1 MRVRSKSGSRATR
14 HPDQTT
20 TELAPA
26 MGESENRIVQ
36 VEIDNPGVVRYHPDV
51 EREIEVAIYDLIET
65 NVFAPDDTHF
75 GDVPAGP
82 FVLILRAQGRQ
93 LQFDIASEAG
103 VSVGALS
110 VPMTPFRKI
119 IKDYFTV
126 CESYYEAI
134 RSSSPAQIEA
144 LDMGRR
150 GLHNEGSEQ
159 LRALLAGRITLDHD
173 TSRRLFTLICALH
186 IRA

>member
-1 MRVRSKSGSRATR
+1 
-14 HPDQTT
+14 
-20 TELAPA
+20 
-26 MGESENRIVQ
+26 MGELDNKIARI
-36 VEIDNPGVVRYHPDV
+36 EIDNPGVVRFHPDV
-51 EREIEVAIYDLIET
+51 EREIEVAIYDLIEA
-65 NVFAPDDTHF
+65 NVFAPDKAYF
-75 GDVPAGP
+75 GDVSGGP
-82 FVLILRAQGRQ
+82 FALILRVQGRQ
-93 LQFDIASEAG
+93 LQFDIASETGTA
-103 VSVGALS
+103 VGALS
-110 VPMTPFRKI
+110 LPMTPFRKI

-150 GLHNEGSEQ
+150 GLHNEGSDQ
-159 LRALLAGRITLDHD
+159 LRELLEGRITIDHD

>member
-1 MRVRSKSGSRATR
+1 MS
-14 HPDQTT
+14 
-20 TELAPA
+20 APA
-26 MGESENRIVQ
+26 SRIAR

-51 EREIEVAIYDLIET
+51 EREIEVAIYDLVES
-65 NVFAPDDTHF
+65 NMFAPDAAHF
-75 GDVPAGP
+75 GTVPEGP
-82 FVLILRAQGRQ
+82 YVLVLRAQGRQ
-93 LQFDIASEAG
+93 LLFDIATEAG
-103 VSVGALS
+103 EAVTELP
-110 VPMTPFRKI
+110 VPMTPFRKT

-134 RSSSPAQIEA
+134 RSASPAQIEA

-150 GLHNEGSEQ
+150 GLHNEGSDR
-159 LRALLAGRITLDHD
+159 LRDMLDGRIEIDHD

>member
-1 MRVRSKSGSRATR
+1 
-14 HPDQTT
+14 
-20 TELAPA
+20 
-26 MGESENRIVQ
+26 MGEAGNRIAR

-51 EREIEVAIYDLIET
+51 EREIEVAIYDLVES
-65 NVFAPDDTHF
+65 NVFTPNAGHF
-75 GDVPAGP
+75 GDVPDGP
-82 FVLILRAQGRQ
+82 FVLILRALGRQ
-93 LQFDIASEAG
+93 LQFEISNETG
-103 VSVGALS
+103 LPVGTLS
-110 VPMTPFRKI
+110 LPLTPFRKT

-134 RSSSPAQIEA
+134 RASSPAQIEA

-150 GLHNEGSEQ
+150 GLHNEGSDQ
-159 LRALLAGRITLDHD
+159 LRELLDGRITLDHD

>member
-1 MRVRSKSGSRATR
+1 
-14 HPDQTT
+14 
-20 TELAPA
+20 
-26 MGESENRIVQ
+26 MGEAENRIAR
-36 VEIDNPGVVRYHPDV
+36 VEIDNPGIVRYHPDV
-51 EREIEVAIYDLIET
+51 EREIEVAIYDLVES
-65 NVFAPDDTHF
+65 NVFAPDAEHF
-75 GDVPAGP
+75 GNVTVGP

-93 LQFDIASEAG
+93 LQFDIANETGAP
-103 VSVGALS
+103 VGALS
-110 VPMTPFRKI
+110 LPLTPFRKI

-134 RSSSPAQIEA
+134 RSASPAQIEA

-150 GLHNEGSEQ
+150 GLHNEGLDQ
-159 LRALLAGRITLDHD
+159 LRDLLDGRITLDHD

>member
-1 MRVRSKSGSRATR
+1 
-14 HPDQTT
+14 
-20 TELAPA
+20 
-26 MGESENRIVQ
+26 MGESENRIAR
-36 VEIDNPGVVRYHPDV
+36 VEIDNPGVVRFHPDV
-51 EREIEVAIYDLIET
+51 EREIEVAIYDLVEA
-65 NVFAPDDTHF
+65 NVFVPDHAYF
-75 GDVPAGP
+75 GDAAAGP
-82 FVLILRAQGRQ
+82 FALILRVQGRQ
-93 LQFDIASEAG
+93 LLFDIASETGTA
-103 VSVGALS
+103 VGALS
-110 VPMTPFRKI
+110 LPMTPFRKI

-150 GLHNEGSEQ
+150 GLHNEGSDQ
-159 LRALLAGRITLDHD
+159 LRELLDGRITIDHD

>member
-1 MRVRSKSGSRATR
+1 
-14 HPDQTT
+14 
-20 TELAPA
+20 
-26 MGESENRIVQ
+26 MGESENRIVR
-36 VEIDNPGVVRYHPDV
+36 VEIDNPGVVRFHPDV

-65 NVFAPDDTHF
+65 NVFAPDKAYF
-75 GDVPAGP
+75 GAVSAGP
-82 FVLILRAQGRQ
+82 FALVLRVQGRQ
-93 LQFDIASEAG
+93 LQFDIAGEDGA
-103 VSVGALS
+103 VLGALS
-110 VPMTPFRKI
+110 LPLTPFRKI

-134 RSSSPAQIEA
+134 RSSTPAQIEA

-150 GLHNEGSEQ
+150 GLHNEGSCQ
-159 LRALLAGRITLDHD
+159 LRELLEGRITIDHD

>member
-1 MRVRSKSGSRATR
+1 M
-14 HPDQTT
+14 
-20 TELAPA
+20 
-26 MGESENRIVQ
+26 SEDDNRIAR

-51 EREIEVAIYDLIET
+51 EREIEVAIYDLVEA
-65 NVFAPDDTHF
+65 NVFAPDGAHF
-75 GDVPAGP
+75 GAVPAGP
-82 FVLILRAQGRQ
+82 YVLVLRVQGRQ
-93 LQFDIASEAG
+93 LLFDMTDEAG
-103 VSVGALS
+103 APVGTLPL
-110 VPMTPFRKI
+110 PMTPFRKI

-134 RSSSPAQIEA
+134 RASSPAQIEA

-159 LRALLAGRITLDHD
+159 LRDLLAGRITLDHD

>member
-1 MRVRSKSGSRATR
+1 MSRLPNR
-14 HPDQTT
+14 TT
-20 TELAPA
+20 TEPAPA
-26 MGESENRIVQ
+26 MGESENRIAR

-51 EREIEVAIYDLIET
+51 EREIEVAIYDLVEA
-65 NVFAPDDTHF
+65 NVFAPDEAHF
-75 GDVPAGP
+75 GEVPVGP
-82 FVLILRAQGRQ
+82 YVLILRAQGRQ
-93 LQFDIASEAG
+93 LQFDIASDAG
-103 VSVGALS
+103 VAVGALS
-110 VPMTPFRKI
+110 LPLTPFRKI

-134 RSSSPAQIEA
+134 RASSPAQIEA

-159 LRALLAGRITLDHD
+159 LRDLLDGRITLDHN

>member
-1 MRVRSKSGSRATR
+1 
-14 HPDQTT
+14 
-20 TELAPA
+20 
-26 MGESENRIVQ
+26 MGEAGNRIAR

-51 EREIEVAIYDLIET
+51 EREIEVAIYDLVES
-65 NVFAPDDTHF
+65 NVFTPNAGHF
-75 GDVPAGP
+75 GDVPDGP
-82 FVLILRAQGRQ
+82 FVLILRALGRQ
-93 LQFDIASEAG
+93 IQFEIANETG
-103 VSVGALS
+103 MPVGTLS
-110 VPMTPFRKI
+110 LPLIPFRKT

-134 RSSSPAQIEA
+134 RASSPAQIEA

-150 GLHNEGSEQ
+150 GLHNEGSDQ
-159 LRALLAGRITLDHD
+159 LRELLDGRINLDHD

>member
-1 MRVRSKSGSRATR
+1 
-14 HPDQTT
+14 
-20 TELAPA
+20 
-26 MGESENRIVQ
+26 MGETGNKIAR

-51 EREIEVAIYDLIET
+51 EREIEVAIYDLVET
-65 NVFAPDDTHF
+65 NIFSPETAHF
-75 GDVPAGP
+75 GEVPDGP

-93 LQFDIASEAG
+93 LQFDIANETG
-103 VSVGALS
+103 LPVGTLS
-110 VPMTPFRKI
+110 LPLTPFRKI

-134 RSSSPAQIEA
+134 RAASPAQIEA

-159 LRALLAGRITLDHD
+159 LRDLLDGRITLDHD

>member
-1 MRVRSKSGSRATR
+1 MSA
-14 HPDQTT
+14 
-20 TELAPA
+20 A
-26 MGESENRIVQ
+26 ENRIAR

-51 EREIEVAIYDLIET
+51 EREIEVAIYDLVET
-65 NVFAPDDTHF
+65 NVFAPDATHF
-75 GDVPAGP
+75 GDVPNGP

-93 LQFDIASEAG
+93 LQFDIANETGAP
-103 VSVGALS
+103 VGTL
-110 VPMTPFRKI
+110 PLPLTPFRKI

-134 RSSSPAQIEA
+134 RASSPAQIEA

-159 LRALLAGRITLDHD
+159 LRDLLDGRITLDHD